1 MLPKLTELI
10 SHGVE
15 QTLQTPN
22 DIDALYADVIAF
34 SYMQFQDNGPELPQF
49 IWRLNL
55 FGDLWKRLADDPT
68 FEEQLERA
76 KVARYLYKSCIYYW
90 IRDFDYTENKHEFLS
105 IYEQIIES
113 LIQWIFNGFK
123 FLEEGKYQ
131 LLSGVSRAVR
141 KLFRFDNGAILL
153 NLAALNVPSGK

>member
-1 MLPKLTELI
+1 
-10 SHGVE
+10 
-15 QTLQTPN
+15 
-22 DIDALYADVIAF
+22 
-34 SYMQFQDNGPELPQF
+34 
-49 IWRLNL
+49 
-55 FGDLWKRLADDPT
+55 LADDPT